1 MSERRRTATGSA
13 TLVLVTTVVLAAV
26 LTALRLPSPVL
37 FAAVLAAM
45 AHALSSPTPLA
56 LPAWTSRVAQGL
68 IGITV
73 GALVEVA
80 TLQRMASEAGPVA
93 AVTAGTLVISIAAGR
108 LLALRRDVSA
118 TTGVFALVAGG
129 ASGVVAVAR
138 DLGADERVVTVVQYL
153 RVLVVLLTMPV
164 VTSLVF
170 DPPVLDPAG
179 GRGSA
184 ATDEASLVVDLL
196 FVGLSLGLGLGLARL
211 VPVSTASLLGPLLV
225 AGVLSAGGWWGA
237 VAVPEVVQW
246 VAFALIGVQVGLR
259 FTRASLRSIA
269 RMLPAV
275 TAIIA
280 AMVLATAGLGV
291 LLAALTPADP
301 LTAYLATTP
310 GGLFAVLAV
319 ASDSGSD
326 VTYVMAVQ
334 LLRLLVILAVLP
346 LLARWLRGPTSSPPS
361 SGAAPS

>member
-1 MSERRRTATGSA
+1 MNERRRTATRSA
-13 TLVLVTTVVLAAV
+13 ALVLVTTVVVSVVLAA
-26 LTALRLPSPVL
+26 LRVPSPVL
-37 FAAVLAAM
+37 FAAVLAGM
-45 AHALSSPTPLA
+45 AHALRSPSPLA
-56 LPAWTSRVAQGL
+56 MPAWTFRVAQAL

-73 GALVEVA
+73 GALVEVS

-93 AVTAGTLVISIAAGR
+93 AVTAATLVISIGAGR

-153 RVLVVLLTMPV
+153 RVLVVLLTMPL

-170 DPPVLDPAG
+170 DPPSG
-179 GRGSA
+179 GGSQA
-184 ATDEASLVVDLL
+184 HTGAPLLADLL

-225 AGVLSAGGWWGA
+225 AGVLSAGGWLGA
-237 VAVPEVVQW
+237 VTVPGAVQW

-259 FTRASLRSIA
+259 FTRESLRSIA

-275 TAIIA
+275 TVIIA
-280 AMVLATAGLGV
+280 AIVLATAGLGV
-291 LLAALTPADP
+291 LLAALTPVDP

-334 LLRLLVILAVLP
+334 LLRLLVILAILP